1 MTTSVYWLDA
11 DPSHFPDYQ
20 YALTEPNGLLAAGG
34 DLSPERIVNAY
45 ALGIFPWFNEDD
57 PILWWSPDPR
67 SILIPK
73 NFCPSRSL
81 AKFMRNTDYKVTF
94 NQCFSDVM
102 ELCAAPR
109 AKQDGTWINEDMIEA
124 YSQLN
129 ELGYAHSVEYWRN
142 GKLEGGLYG
151 ISLGKAFFGE
161 SMFSLSSN
169 ASKVA
174 FSHLCERLNEHDF
187 KIIDCQV
194 HNAHLE
200 SLGAFETPRADFLK
214 ILQQAVCEP
223 ETNWTH
229 E

>member
-1 MTTSVYWLDA
+1 MTTSIYWLDA
-11 DPSHFPDYQ
+11 DTCQFPDYS
-20 YALTEPNGLLAAGG
+20 YALSEPNGLLAAGG
-34 DLSPERIVNAY
+34 DLSPERIINAY

-57 PILWWSPDPR
+57 PILWWCPDPR
-67 SILIPK
+67 SILIPRD
-73 NFCPSRSL
+73 FSPSRSL
-81 AKFMRNTDYKVTF
+81 VKFMRNTEYKITF

-109 AKQDGTWINEDMIEA
+109 TKQDGTWINEDMVEA

-151 ISLGKAFFGE
+151 LSIGKAFFGE
-161 SMFSLSSN
+161 SMFSLSAN

-174 FSHLCERLNEHDF
+174 FSHLCDKLNKHDF
-187 KIIDCQV
+187 ELIDCQV
-194 HNAHLE
+194 HSPHLE
-200 SLGAFETPRADFLK
+200 SLGAFEVPRHEFLQL
-214 ILQQAVCEP
+214 LQDAICKP
-223 ETNWTH
+223 ETNWPN